1 MAHRP
6 FRKILDRRTLLLA
19 GGVFSIAFLA
29 WGLDH
34 YRLVR
39 VPYPTE
45 VGPGMARGFLYGDA
59 EAKRLIIGL
68 TSSGSSTFDV
78 MTLRPHSV
86 VAVTV
91 AGKEDG
97 LGIAFED
104 VTELSGQLKLM
115 KRGVFGWG
123 HMNLESRPADP
134 EPFTLKASEGA
145 FIAEVGRSLRG
156 LRLNDEPFRGGMVMG
171 SLPADASLYRFT
183 RQPDAI
189 PAPPSGL
196 FSQLLNLPFQSEM
209 LVSEADDGSNRFV
222 LHFSDYPRRASDS
235 FDERAVIRIAGQLK
249 PHKDKLILP
258 DQTISIELRDASP
271 DITVESREIPSGTI
285 KKYLGPDGRQV
296 FLSFVD
302 HDGDV
307 WLSNDGERLMQ
318 TISTA
323 ISYRSAADSDLSCIP
338 VRGVSGLITYP
349 HGVTNSIKADFL
361 SQFRLIVNDAET
373 GLFTFCGYL
382 P

>member
-6 FRKILDRRTLLLA
+6 LRKILDRRTLLLA

-34 YRLVR
+34 YHLVR

-45 VGPGMARGFLYGDA
+45 AGPGVARGFLYGDA
-59 EAKRLIIGL
+59 EAKRLILGL
-68 TSSGSSTFDV
+68 TASGSTTFDAT
-78 MTLRPHSV
+78 TLRPNSV
-86 VAVTV
+86 IAVT
-91 AGKEDG
+91 AAEKEGG
-97 LGIAFED
+97 LKIALED

-123 HMNLESRPADP
+123 HVNVEARPADP
-134 EPFTLKASEGA
+134 EPFALKMSGGA
-145 FIAEVGRSLRG
+145 FIAEVGRSIRG
-156 LRLNDEPFRGGMVMG
+156 LRLNAEPFRGGMIVG
-171 SLPADASLYRFT
+171 SLPDDTSLYRFT
-183 RQPDAI
+183 RKPDAI

-196 FSQLLNLPFQSEM
+196 FSQLLNLPFQSEII
-209 LVSEADDGSNRFV
+209 VSRTADGSDPFV
-222 LHFSDYPRRASDS
+222 LHFSDYPRKASDS
-235 FDERAVIRIAGQLK
+235 FDERAVIMIAGQLQ

-258 DQTISIELRDASP
+258 DQTLSIELRDASP
-271 DITVESREIPSGTI
+271 DIAVESREIPAGTI

-323 ISYRSAADSDLSCIP
+323 IPYRSATDSDLPCIP
-338 VRGVSGLITYP
+338 VHGVAGLIAYP
-349 HGVTNSIKADFL
+349 QRVTNSIKTDFL